1 MMASIDDSG
10 SPQYR
15 GFQPIP
21 DGLSNRQ
28 RDKHLQDCL
37 RSAFV
42 LIAELQMTVTELTL
56 QNLRSATSPTVSTP
70 STTLG
75 TPSTVRMASTP
86 GKLAGSPYKLA
97 GIFPFGTPTA
107 AGNEFRECSGSS
119 GPDKSILGTP
129 KYLPEAQK
137 PVAPSCP
144 VPMPL
149 QMQAPSSTQM
159 PPTSQVNTQACSHG
173 QRSGPAGPDY
183 SSDDL
188 GYFTCTRTDGCP
200 FEHFDFD
207 VVKRHEQ
214 QCKFVSAKPAASFP
228 ARPAVVPASGSI
240 GPAAT
245 NGFIRRPDHAAR
257 IRTVLQARL
266 IAQLLRSSLRGNF
279 RAWRRLHDARPV
291 RFQHRSDDELSVV
304 SASSSRKEPR
314 HEHRRKRGQRQA
326 RRPPDRHGSGSDA
339 SNEGRKGAIGF
350 NKDFPYINAKAACI
364 KCGDGWMP
372 GYWHRGVRVTQR
384 GFTRKYDPLAD
395 KIMCD
400 HCRNKY
406 PLGPYYFPEYE
417 PYVTESAVAR
427 VRAESSSDY
436 VDLAKA
442 AASCYDDYRNE
453 RDKVSA
459 AEHAEVHANALPD
472 DASAEDIFAH
482 VPAYDAEAAVRSALT
497 TWVDVARARIAASMA
512 YDEQHAEACAAVLPI
527 IGQVVR
533 DAEHVSTSQG
543 TEPLHWCFTDPVPP
557 LGSGSA
563 RMDRDFNSCG
573 YTYKS
578 YWARIT
584 TISSRLNGYPW
595 LASWL
600 RG

>member
-1 MMASIDDSG
+1 MNDSG

-42 LIAELQMTVTELTL
+42 LIAELQKTVTELTL

-70 STTLG
+70 SMTLG

-183 SSDDL
+183 SSDDF
-188 GYFTCTRTDGCP
+188 GYFYCTRTDGCP

-245 NGFIRRPDHAAR
+245 NRFIRRPDHAAR

-314 HEHRRKRGQRQA
+314 REHRRKRGQRET
-326 RRPPDRHGSGSDA
+326 RRHPDRHGSGSDA

-372 GYWHRGVRVTQR
+372 GYWHRRARMHIPGMPRH
-384 GFTRKYDPLAD
+384 FDPLAD

-406 PLGPYYFPEYE
+406 PLGPYYFQEYKA
-417 PYVTESAVAR
+417 YVTKAEVER
-427 VRAESSSDY
+427 VRAESSAEY
-436 VDLAKA
+436 VDPAKNA
-442 AASCYDDYRNE
+442 TACYDEYRAQEYRTAMLDEKIDGPPIADDENIAE
-453 RDKVSA
+453 QPQVPAQDPVSTMLGSVVTAVSA
-459 AEHAEVHANALPD
+459 DFDPARYAARCIIGDGSEANFGIFDSAWEKIEYRECRRQAPLSMLFFRKVRHSEAHCPVPIQGRCVCVFPD
-472 DASAEDIFAH
+472 DWE
-482 VPAYDAEAAVRSALT
+482 
-497 TWVDVARARIAASMA
+497 
-512 YDEQHAEACAAVLPI
+512 
-527 IGQVVR
+527 
-533 DAEHVSTSQG
+533 
-543 TEPLHWCFTDPVPP
+543 
-557 LGSGSA
+557 
-563 RMDRDFNSCG
+563 
-573 YTYKS
+573 
-578 YWARIT
+578 
-584 TISSRLNGYPW
+584 
-595 LASWL
+595 